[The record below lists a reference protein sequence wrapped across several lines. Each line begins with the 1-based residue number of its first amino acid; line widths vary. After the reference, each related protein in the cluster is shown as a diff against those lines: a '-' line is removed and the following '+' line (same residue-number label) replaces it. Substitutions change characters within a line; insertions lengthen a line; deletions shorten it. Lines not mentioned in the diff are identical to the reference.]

1 MKSGLKFICAL
12 LCISS
17 SIVGYAQGYNVNQNV
32 NNNTN
37 TVIIQ
42 NQPVIEKQVYVE
54 RYRTVY
60 VDRPQPKRVARRLSA
75 PICLL
80 DYLWVY
86 PEDLGTYET
95 GPTSIIAHINSQGRY
110 GRNDW
115 RVPTPDEL
123 RLMEN
128 YADKCGLG
136 DDIYLATDHRNG
148 ILRLVSTGKTIEQQ
162 QKEAKEAERQR
173 QIEEQRQRELREQRR
188 REQQLEEQ
196 RQRELREQRQR
207 EADAEAERMHA
218 QAVANQSYLISS
230 RGACLVDETVWD
242 VKNKGA
248 NSPRDKGVLY
258 SLDQSTSSGQWRIP
272 TESEFYSVLR
282 QGQNNGAYLQMNNGL
297 VLPIGTYAVRLKS
310 GSIGYINLQN
320 GFTGTG
326 NATVF
331 IRYVQSRIY

>member
-1 MKSGLKFICAL
+1 MMLYRFKFFCIIICVSL
-12 LCISS
+12 
-17 SIVGYAQGYNVNQNV
+17 SIVSRAQNNNV
-32 NNNTN
+32 NNNSN
-37 TVIIQ
+37 MVVIQ
-42 NQPVIEKQVYVE
+42 NQPVIEKQVYIE

-86 PEDLGTYET
+86 PEDLGTYES
-95 GPTSIIAHINSQGRY
+95 GPTSIITQINRQGRY

-115 RVPTPDEL
+115 RVPTPEEL

-148 ILRLVSTGKTIEQQ
+148 VLRLVSTGKSVAQQ
-162 QKEAKEAERQR
+162 QKEAQKAEEQR
-173 QIEEQRQRELREQRR
+173 RIEEQRQRELREQRL
-188 REQQLEEQ
+188 REQQIEEQ

-207 EADAEAERMHA
+207 EAAAEAERMHA
-218 QAVANQSYLISS
+218 QAVANQNSLISS
-230 RGACLVDETVWD
+230 KGAYLVDETVWD

-258 SLDQSTSSGQWRIP
+258 SLGQSTSFGQWRIP
-272 TESEFYSVLR
+272 TESEFYSVFR
-282 QGQNNGAYLQMNNGL
+282 QSQNNGAFLRLNNGL
-297 VLPIGTYAVRLKS
+297 IIPIGTYAVRLNN

-326 NATVF
+326 DATVF